1 MRKIVILATA
11 GALAA
16 GPAVRAQP
24 AAPAPVDLPFL
35 EVPPPAETAPAPGP
49 TLAPAADAKKPPAK
63 PGLAEAAGSTVGGVL
78 ASAAGTAAGGPLG
91 GAAAGFVGN
100 KVGGGLVRGVKKA
113 FGGKKKP
120 DVGPAEQAAPPPA
133 PDQPN

>member
-1 MRKIVILATA
+1 MRKIVILAIA

-24 AAPAPVDLPFL
+24 AAPAPIDPPVF
-35 EVPPPAETAPAPGP
+35 EAPPPAETVPPPAPS
-49 TLAPAADAKKPPAK
+49 LAPAADARKPPAK

-100 KVGGGLVRGVKKA
+100 KVGGGLVRRVKKV
-113 FGGKKKP
+113 FGAKKKP
-120 DVGPAEQAAPPPA
+120 DEAPAEQAPPPPA